1 MKVPLSWIREY
12 VDVTLTPDE
21 LGHRLTMA
29 GLETIG
35 IETIGES
42 WDNVVVG
49 QVLSVEPH
57 PNADRL
63 KLATV
68 DPGTGPVTV
77 VCGAPNV
84 TEGQRIAFARVGATL
99 LDPGSGRLE
108 TLKAAT
114 IRGVVS
120 EGMVC
125 SERELG
131 MSDDHEGILV
141 LGDDVPV
148 GTPLADYLGDVV
160 FDQEVTPNR
169 PDWLSVLGVAHEIAA
184 LTGGAVREPAVD
196 YPEEGPPIESLVT
209 ITVDAPDLAHRY
221 TASLITGV
229 KVGPSPRWI
238 QDRLIKAGQRPI
250 NNLVDITNYVM
261 LEYGQPLHAFDYNA
275 LEGKTIHV
283 RRATAGETLVTLDGE
298 MRHLSSDMLVIADAR
313 NPVGLAGVMGGA
325 ASEMTEATTA
335 VLLESANF
343 SATNIRRTATDLRIR
358 TEASYRFERNLN
370 PDLAPLALWRATCL
384 IQELA
389 GGQVASGIIDLYPGR
404 VERPSLPLTLDRV
417 EKVLGVRFSLEDA
430 ERVLTSLG
438 FQHQR
443 QHQDGSTLDVSVPFW
458 RSDITIEDDL
468 VEELARI
475 TGYDSIPTTF
485 LSQSIPPRQTRP
497 DRELRERV
505 KDILAASGMQEIISY
520 SMTSRELL
528 DRYGAPTGESE
539 PLRLTNPMSGERE
552 YLRTTLRSSVLTT
565 LASNQRFGHS
575 GLMLFEVGR
584 VYIPR
589 EADLPQE
596 REVALGVMWGN
607 RGPLAWTGDAGAA
620 DFYDAKGVVEAL
632 LAEIGLQPDF
642 APADDRMLHPGR
654 TAAVNVAGQQIGLI
668 GELRA
673 EVQEGFGLSEGAVV
687 MFELELEDLLPL
699 LSEQP
704 MTYAPI
710 ARFPGAYRDVALV
723 VGTDVSAADLEAII
737 RRHGLVEAVT
747 VFDVYFGEGVPEGK
761 RSIAFRV
768 QFQSPRRTLTA
779 EAVNSAME
787 RILLDME
794 RETGAQLRE

>member
-29 GLETIG
+29 GLETMG
-35 IETIGES
+35 IETIGEN

-84 TEGQRIAFARVGATL
+84 AEGQCIAFARVGATL
-99 LDPGSGRLE
+99 LDPRSGRLE

-141 LGDDVPV
+141 LGDDAPV

-209 ITVDAPDLAHRY
+209 ITVDAPDLALRY
-221 TASLITGV
+221 TASLITDV

-275 LEGKTIHV
+275 LEDKTVHV
-283 RRATAGETLVTLDGE
+283 RRAAEGETLVTLDGE
-298 MRHLSSDMLVIADAR
+298 TRHLSSDMLVIADAR

-343 SATNIRRTATDLRIR
+343 SATNIRRTATNLRIR

-370 PDLAPLALWRATCL
+370 PDLAPLALWRATRL

-389 GGQVASGIIDLYPGR
+389 GGQVARGIIDLYPGR
-404 VERPSLPLTLDRV
+404 VERPPLPLTLDRV

-438 FQHQR
+438 FQHHR
-443 QHQDGSTLDVSVPFW
+443 QHQDDSTLDVSVPFW

-485 LSQSIPPRQTRP
+485 LSQSIPPRQAWP

-528 DRYGAPTGESE
+528 DRSGALTGEPE

-552 YLRTTLRSSVLTT
+552 YLRTTLRGSVLTT

-596 REVALGVMWGN
+596 REVALGVMWGD

-632 LAEIGLQPDF
+632 LAELGLQPDF
-642 APADDRMLHPGR
+642 ALADDRMLHPGR
-654 TAAVNVAGQQIGLI
+654 TAAVSVDGQQIGLI
-668 GELRA
+668 GELRP

-687 MFELELEDLLPL
+687 MFELELENLLPL

-747 VFDVYFGEGVPEGK
+747 VFDVYSGEGVPQGK

-794 RETGAQLRE
+794 RETGTQLRE